1 MTLHLHT
8 CLWHADSAETRHSAL
23 PRGKD
28 PVMSPPH
35 TDTPAFAAGRYQIE
49 VTPLSEPL
57 TYRVALLDAGTG
69 KTLTALTG
77 VTDADLPVAVHTV
90 IARQDA
96 QGPIDCPVAIAARAA
111 LMLIDLDAALQS
123 DDGTFNGD
131 YSSLLAHLSRGAA
144 CLAGSCSRVAA
155 AADHIGQD
163 LRSHPWGVTAGRADS
178 AHRQLVSA
186 SGYLE
191 TASEQALHGQ
201 AEFASGRP

>member
-28 PVMSPPH
+28 PVMSPTH
-35 TDTPAFAAGRYQIE
+35 TDTPAFAADRYQIE
-49 VTPLSEPL
+49 VTPLGEPL

-77 VTDADLPVAVHTV
+77 VTDADLPVAVHRV
-90 IARQDA
+90 IAQQDA
-96 QGPIDCPVAIAARAA
+96 RGPIDCPVAIAARAA

-123 DDGTFNGD
+123 DGTFNGD
-131 YSSLLAHLSRGAA
+131 YSSLFAHLSRGTA
-144 CLAGSCSRVAA
+144 CLASSCSRVAA
-155 AADHIGQD
+155 ATDHIGHD
-163 LRSHPWGVTAGRADS
+163 LRSHPWGVTADRAGN
-178 AHRQLVSA
+178 AHRQLASA

-191 TASEQALHGQ
+191 TASEQALQGQ